1 MPQSLWESN
10 NRVPINE
17 QLTADL
23 FHFRRSGST
32 AIEGRDQLEHNE
44 IVKALNAQSFVNPDQ
59 IELSKAIQVM
69 ESTPKI
75 KITLPLS
82 QPTARA

>member
-1 MPQSLWESN
+1 M

-23 FHFRRSGST
+23 FYFRRKVST
-32 AIEGRDQLEHNE
+32 AIEGRDQLEQNE
-44 IVKALNAQSFVNPDQ
+44 IVEALDAQSFVNPDR
-59 IELSKAIQVM
+59 IELSKALQVM
-69 ESTPKI
+69 ESAPEI

-82 QPTARA
+82 QPIC